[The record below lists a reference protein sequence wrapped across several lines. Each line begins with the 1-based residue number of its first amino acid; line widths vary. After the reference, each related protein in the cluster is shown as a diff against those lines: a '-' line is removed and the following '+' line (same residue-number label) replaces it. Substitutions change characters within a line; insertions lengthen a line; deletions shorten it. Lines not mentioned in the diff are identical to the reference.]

1 MLNIDKTKETIIE
14 FLKQNGPALPVHIS
28 RHIKTEPMFASAILG
43 ELLNEKRIKT
53 SDMRIGSSPLYLIPG
68 QEAELENHSNNLTG
82 TEKEAF
88 LKLKEKKILKDEDQS
103 PQFRVALRSIKDFA
117 SPFKIQDTLYWKYL
131 TTTNNEIQELLSTN
145 SKPKENIEKKEQNK
159 DNQKQEESKTNEKEN
174 TNKESEKVENNP
186 NETKEQNKEKPKLE
200 QIFEKKPVK
209 KPKSTESE
217 FVEEVKNYLQE
228 KSIELIYIEESK
240 KREVTAK
247 IRINHKNETT
257 DYLLVAYN
265 KKRITEK
272 DIYNAY
278 KKAEKSQL
286 PYYVLAR
293 SDPPKKVQ
301 KAIDVYKSLL
311 QIDKI
316 K

>member
-1 MLNIDKTKETIIE
+1 MMNVDKTKETIIE
-14 FLKQNGPALPVHIS
+14 FLNQNGPALPVHIS
-28 RHIKTEPMFASAILG
+28 RHIKTEPMFTSAILG

-53 SDMRIGSSPLYLIPG
+53 SNLRRGSSPLYLIPG
-68 QEAELENHSNNLTG
+68 QESKLEEHSNNLTG

-88 LKLKEKKILKDEDQS
+88 LKLQKNKILKDENQS

-117 SPFKIQDTLYWKYL
+117 FPFKIKDTLYWRYL
-131 TTTNNEIQELLSTN
+131 TTTNEEIQKLLSTN
-145 SKPKENIEKKEQNK
+145 QQPEKPKEN
-159 DNQKQEESKTNEKEN
+159 KQEDTKEKQAEEKTIQESKKQESKTQEK
-174 TNKESEKVENNP
+174 S
-186 NETKEQNKEKPKLE
+186 KEQEKKQESNEKPKLE
-200 QIFEKKPVK
+200 PIFEKKPAK
-209 KPKSTESE
+209 KPKSKESE
-217 FVEEVKNYLQE
+217 FVEEVKEYLQE

-247 IRINHKNETT
+247 IRIKHENETT
-257 DYLLVAYN
+257 NYLLVAYN

-293 SDPPKKVQ
+293 SEPPKKVQ

-311 QIDKI
+311 QIDKLE
-316 K
+316 